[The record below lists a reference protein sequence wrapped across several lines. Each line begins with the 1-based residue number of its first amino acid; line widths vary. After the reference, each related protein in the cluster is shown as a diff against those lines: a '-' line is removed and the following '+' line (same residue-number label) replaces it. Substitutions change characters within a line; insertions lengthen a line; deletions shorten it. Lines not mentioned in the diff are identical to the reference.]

1 MHKILKSDCEIREL
15 VTRSVD
21 IKMCTVA
28 LTENGDY
35 AKTIRGDHELTDDI
49 HTPVCPR
56 VKLFRVQAICHK
68 RGFHLENTTTLVRF
82 IR

>member
-15 VTRSVD
+15 VARFVD

-35 AKTIRGDHELTDDI
+35 AKTIRRIG
-49 HTPVCPR
+49 
-56 VKLFRVQAICHK
+56 AI
-68 RGFHLENTTTLVRF
+68 T
-82 IR
+82 I